1 MEIGVRV
8 MRQSRDDPLGPETY
22 CCHAYL
28 TFVAKPTPPPSP
40 KFFVLGWTD
49 QLGLTLPPTTRKAQL
64 PPVRPVT
71 LLARKRYLLAGR
83 RRAHRLQ
90 RAKEH
95 DALNASFREA
105 LFRLEKDRQDAADL
119 AAKANEADQARLLH
133 SLQLEILTEVYLR
146 QSPDV
151 RVEGDEVVGEIEGFA
166 EPVRV
171 KKSDIEAEIQRK
183 EHGGWHQVALAD
195 RDPSGPFSSK
205 DLAGVVSTAR
215 KNGGGETAAVAPID
229 FADTLSL
236 VSSDAIPLPA
246 TIGTRSPRKQ
256 KELVFPCPRTFQK
269 N

>member
-1 MEIGVRV
+1 MRV

-40 KFFVLGWTD
+40 TFFLLGWTD
-49 QLGLTLPPTTRKAQL
+49 QLGLTSPPTPRKAQL
-64 PPVRPVT
+64 PEVRPSS

-119 AAKANEADQARLLH
+119 KAKANEADQAYLLH
-133 SLQLEILTEVYLR
+133 SLQLEILTEAYLR
-146 QSPDV
+146 QSSDV
-151 RVEGDEVVGEIEGFA
+151 RVEDDEVVGEIEGFV

-183 EHGGWHQVALAD
+183 EHGGWHQVALSD
-195 RDPSGPFSSK
+195 RDRSGPSSSK
-205 DLAGVVSTAR
+205 DLVGSSAGR
-215 KNGGGETAAVAPID
+215 KNGGGDETAPVTPID

-236 VSSDAIPLPA
+236 VSDATPSLRRLGLA
-246 TIGTRSPRKQ
+246 RE
-256 KELVFPCPRTFQK
+256 ELVMFLFLAPRLP

>member
-1 MEIGVRV
+1 MRV

-40 KFFVLGWTD
+40 KFFLLGWTD
-49 QLGLTLPPTTRKAQL
+49 ELGLTSPPTPRKAQL
-64 PPVRPVT
+64 PEVRPVT

-133 SLQLEILTEVYLR
+133 SLQLEIFTEAYLR
-146 QSPDV
+146 ESADV
-151 RVEGDEVVGEIEGFA
+151 RVEGDEVVGEIEGFV
-166 EPVRV
+166 EPVTV

-183 EHGGWHQVALAD
+183 EHGGWHQVALSD
-195 RDPSGPFSSK
+195 RDRSGPSSSSR

-215 KNGGGETAAVAPID
+215 NNGGGETVAAVAPID

-236 VSSDAIPLPA
+236 VSDATLSLRHLGLA
-246 TIGTRSPRKQ
+246 RE
-256 KELVFPCPRTFQK
+256 ELVVFLLSPHLK
-269 N
+269 S